1 MIKIE
6 CRGPN
11 SRRGGKDESKMSKAK
26 SHKKISALDVVRWLL
41 LLVALVA
48 AVLLVKRLLEYKMGQ
63 DTYKDIASQFTAP
76 VSAEANVG
84 SALLQVDL
92 EGMRR
97 QNPDVIGWIQI
108 DSLDLSYPVL
118 KGPDNAYYLH
128 RLPDGGYNASGSLF
142 MDANNTGFED
152 LHSIV
157 YGHNMRDGSMFKDIV
172 YYKEQEY
179 FDEHSDIYI
188 YTPDREIHLKALGA
202 LYTTPDG
209 IRRKTQF
216 DTAEEFDAY
225 VEEMTKDVI
234 TSAEPVNPVTRLY
247 SLITCS
253 YEFADART
261 ILYAYEVTEGEEGS
275 QENIGGRSGTAAEHA
290 GEEEV
295 EGPVTEADD
304 GGTEGEGGSR
314 VIIQEP

>member
-48 AVLLVKRLLEYKMGQ
+48 AVLLVKRLLEYKKGQ

-76 VSAEANVG
+76 VSAEADVG

-92 EGMRR
+92 EGMRQ

-128 RLPDGGYNASGSLF
+128 RLPDGSYNASGSLF

-157 YGHNMRDGSMFKDIV
+157 YGHNMRDGSMFAGLLKYLDPDFYTENGGEIIV
-172 YYKEQEY
+172 YTLDGIWRYEMFCASQVP
-179 FDEHSDIYI
+179 
-188 YTPDREIHLKALGA
+188 PDST
-202 LYTTPDG
+202 LYTIGFGPGQAYDEFVQNTIGLRYYNMGVEPTGEDHILTLSTCTGDG
-209 IRRKTQF
+209 ENRVVVCARRVERL
-216 DTAEEFDAY
+216 DAPAE
-225 VEEMTKDVI
+225 
-234 TSAEPVNPVTRLY
+234 
-247 SLITCS
+247 
-253 YEFADART
+253 
-261 ILYAYEVTEGEEGS
+261 
-275 QENIGGRSGTAAEHA
+275 A
-290 GEEEV
+290 G
-295 EGPVTEADD
+295 
-304 GGTEGEGGSR
+304 
-314 VIIQEP
+314 

>member
-1 MIKIE
+1 MHRE
-6 CRGPN
+6 H
-11 SRRGGKDESKMSKAK
+11 RR
-26 SHKKISALDVVRWLL
+26 LL
-41 LLVALVA
+41 GIIA
-48 AVLLVKRLLEYKMGQ
+48 AVCIVTGGVWMGADFVIRQQRAEQDAGPSKEVKE
-63 DTYKDIASQFTAP
+63 TEPITITNP
-76 VSAEANVG
+76 EPEPAETEG
-84 SALLQVDL
+84 YISPIDFDALQ
-92 EGMRR
+92 ER
-97 QNPDVIGWIQI
+97 NPDVVGWITVPGTNI
-108 DSLDLSYPVL
+108 DYPIL
-118 KGPDNAYYLH
+118 HTDDNETYLH
-128 RLPDGGYNASGSLF
+128 QDIDGNESVSGAIYLDFQDEGDFSC
-142 MDANNTGFED
+142 
-152 LHSIV
+152 LHNVI
-157 YGHNMRDGSMFKDIV
+157 YGHHMRDGSMFKDIV

-261 ILYAYEVTEGEEGS
+261 ILYAYEVNEGEGGS
-275 QENIGGRSGTAAEHA
+275 KENT
-290 GEEEV
+290 
-295 EGPVTEADD
+295 
-304 GGTEGEGGSR
+304 GGSR